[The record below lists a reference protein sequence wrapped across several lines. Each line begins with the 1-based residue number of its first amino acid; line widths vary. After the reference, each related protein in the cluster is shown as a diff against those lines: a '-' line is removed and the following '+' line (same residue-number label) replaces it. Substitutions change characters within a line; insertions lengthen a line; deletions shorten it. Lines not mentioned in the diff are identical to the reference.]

1 MILHGIGWADWHVE
15 GWTRAEWSRT
25 LPSRILAVPP
35 FPYSGELWTPLTS
48 CYFPLRVC
56 IMTSFFC
63 FVKTRWTPLWALWP
77 LTYWLLLLLYRLF
90 FYLSVTPLPSLSDS
104 AMLSL
109 TGLLQDRLGIGL
121 VPNRM
126 LLSVG
131 DAAGISGSVCWFA
144 IVWELGS
151 ILLMRGGSY
160 KKKGVAGIAETNQ

>member
-1 MILHGIGWADWHVE
+1 MVATGRGLLFHFALDHREIKIKIMILHGIGWADWHVE

-48 CYFPLRVC
+48 FYFPLRVC

-77 LTYWLLLLLYRLF
+77 LTYWLLLLLYRFLF
-90 FYLSVTPLPSLSDS
+90 LPFCDPPPLIERLS

-109 TGLLQDRLGIGL
+109 TWLLQDRLGI
-121 VPNRM
+121 
-126 LLSVG
+126 G
-131 DAAGISGSVCWFA
+131 DAAGISGSVRWFA
-144 IVWELGS
+144 IVW
-151 ILLMRGGSY
+151 
-160 KKKGVAGIAETNQ
+160 